1 DGSTQASMRALV
13 NPDLGNRKMDLA
25 GAEKEATAIVDS
37 AKNARLLLSA
47 NATETVVKTSG
58 RDHRSLNFVS
68 HGVFDDASPLKLS
81 LLVAD
86 KTNDGRLTVSEFY
99 GLQLNA
105 DLVIAIGLRDGSWTG
120 L

>member
-1 DGSTQASMRALV
+1 
-13 NPDLGNRKMDLA
+13 
-25 GAEKEATAIVDS
+25 
-37 AKNARLLLSA
+37 
-47 NATETVVKTSG
+47 
-58 RDHRSLNFVS
+58 
-68 HGVFDDASPLKLS
+68 LKLS

>member
-1 DGSTQASMRALV
+1 MRVLV
-13 NPDLGNRKMDLA
+13 NADLGNRKMDLA
-25 GAEKEATAIVDS
+25 GAEKEAIAIVDS

-47 NATETVVKTSG
+47 NATETVVKTNG
-58 RDHRSLNFVS
+58 RDYRSLNFAS

-81 LLVAD
+81 LLLAAD

-99 GLQLNA
+99 GLQLNTG
-105 DLVIAIGLRDGSWTG
+105 LVTAIGLRDGSWTG